1 MTYRKL
7 DKITDISDACRIAAY
22 IYANNVCTGIEIKKA
37 LKMTECKIYR
47 FANILLKEELISV
60 IKGRKGGYL
69 CKDNLTAWNILTKCF
84 EFDKKDPI
92 LLCLKQELKQLTL
105 KDIAQH
111 GKYYDCFRR

>member
-105 KDIAQH
+105 KEIAQYE
-111 GKYYDCFRR
+111 KFYDYFRR